1 MGIIKV
7 DTPQGIV
14 QVEIDGDEP
23 TEQELQEIDQQFFN
37 QTAQSGFRKPN
48 INVATASQEEIKS
61 YIEEMKRQGVDP
73 SSGKAVDPSTQPV
86 EDLKDPDVDYT
97 SGVKDFGL
105 RTKLGTFELSEEK
118 AAYLTD
124 RVGKDGFRQDKG
136 GRFILTK
143 EGRNRLGI
151 GEGPEVAIDEEG
163 FSRYDLA
170 DFAGEGG
177 YSLATGIGAGVLL
190 SGVGTI
196 PAAIGVGVTMGV
208 TKLIDEAFEEAAGY
222 QRQTKDEQ
230 IRSAL
235 FEGALGFAGEGV
247 GRAVSSL
254 FGRIIKGGG
263 VGPEAE
269 LARQQG
275 RALRE
280 SGFKPLFEGA
290 APGVRPILNRIQAV
304 AEGVFPNRAAAN
316 KNIEIAVKQL
326 RELNSDI
333 AAIDGLEQAMKEGI
347 KDLYTTSGQKV
358 RDAQKV
364 LSTEVE
370 TRIKNIMAPLTKT
383 GTLSKD
389 SVKSLIEAKN
399 IFNQESDKLF
409 TAANNA
415 LGKNNEIIP
424 IEKIENALNIIRKTS
439 PKADQINDS
448 QIVSILETAKSRAK
462 GRILKRNEEFE
473 KQNVGGAFLKG
484 ESNIEAQALKEA
496 YLTPEEANLLRKI
509 LKNLE
514 YSPEFIG
521 TISGTNKSIFKKS
534 IDDAFLQGEENLSM
548 ALNYFERANLD
559 LPATQQQFR
568 EFIKSQGLIFEDEIT
583 KDTINRVR
591 EGFNL
596 LVRSRE
602 YYGKGAS
609 RLDDPI
615 IEQLFQKTKQGSIDI
630 DTDAFF
636 DAIVQ
641 NNSPKKLNRF
651 LRAVRSVPTIRG
663 LETGEATLRKQKV
676 SFQGRDLTIDE
687 ANRVLEQLPENST
700 TRAFA
705 KRIQAAER
713 AQADTAAVIGK
724 GAEAAESV
732 RQKLASSF
740 LARQLRDPNNYSTTK
755 DGVRVLDGIKLAKSF
770 DDLGTTKNVLFKGQ
784 QTEINNFMNV
794 LRQTGAEF
802 DEDIV
807 NQLSGDSI
815 IDAVQTLSTQAANRK
830 ALDFNQVIQSLNN
843 NDAEGIISTLF
854 QRGNAGRIN
863 SFKQGTL
870 RVGDN
875 QLSDYGNFSPQLIEK
890 VEDAAMSRI
899 LRSLGDFDSPKFRED
914 FLSGSVGR
922 NLRSTLDGYGE
933 EAVNAMFGKE
943 VSGKLFQLAD
953 NMISVSNASIAGKGG
968 LAAPNIALG
977 LGLFSI
983 ISSPLGTLP
992 TAAGFLAFSK
1002 LMRSGPILDIMLAS
1016 RKPGADKLGQA
1027 FQIIQS
1033 TTSKV
1038 EGEALAGGTQPQGD
1052 RRMPSITDIR
1062 PSSEGPF
1069 KVSPEMAKTIK
1080 DTAINVTPPS
1090 AASTL
1095 SNINPLSTNPIVNPN
1110 PATQALA
1117 QALQGKI

>member
-7 DTPQGIV
+7 ETPQGIKE
-14 QVEIDGDEP
+14 VEIAGDTP
-23 TEQELQEIDQQFFN
+23 TEQEQQALFNTFFAETPQA
-37 QTAQSGFRKPN
+37 QTDLDFS
-48 INVATASQEEIKS
+48 TASIEEIQN
-61 YIEEMKRQGVDP
+61 YARQKELAGIDAATGQPIDP
-73 SSGKAVDPSTQPV
+73 TTQPV
-86 EDLKDPDVDYT
+86 GDLKDPDVDYT

-105 RTKLGTFELSEEK
+105 RTKLGTFELPEEK
-118 AAYLTD
+118 AAYLED
-124 RVGKDGFRQDKG
+124 RVGKEGFRQDKG

-143 EGRNRLGI
+143 RGRAMLGME
-151 GEGPEVAIDEEG
+151 EGPEIAIDEEG

-177 YSLATGIGAGVLL
+177 ASLATGIGAGVLL

-196 PAAIGVGVTMGV
+196 TAAVGVGVTMGI

-222 QRQTKDEQ
+222 QRQTKEEQ

-280 SGFKPLFEGA
+280 QGFKPLFEGA
-290 APGVRPILNRIQAV
+290 APGIRPILNRIQAV
-304 AEGVFPNRAAAN
+304 SEGVFPNRAAAN
-316 KNIEIAVKQL
+316 KNIDIAVAQL
-326 RELNSDI
+326 RELNSDM

-389 SVKSLIEAKN
+389 SVKSLIQAKN
-399 IFNQESDKLF
+399 IFDQESDKLF
-409 TAANNA
+409 SAANNA

-424 IEKIENALNIIRKTS
+424 IEKIRKALKEIERTS
-439 PKADQINDS
+439 PKANQIKES
-448 QIVSILETAKSRAK
+448 QIEDILRAAESRAKSR
-462 GRILKRNEEFE
+462 IIKRNEDFQ

-484 ESNIEAQALKEA
+484 KSNIEAQALKEA

-521 TISGTNKSIFKKS
+521 TISGTNKAIFKKS

-568 EFIKSQGLIFEDEIT
+568 EFIKNQGLIFEEEIT

-602 YYGKGAS
+602 FYGKGAS

-651 LRAVRSVPTIRG
+651 LKAVRSVPELTS
-663 LETGEATLRKQKV
+663 LEVGEATLKKQKV
-676 SFQGRDLTIDE
+676 VFQGRELTVDE

-713 AQADTAAVIGK
+713 AQADVAEVSK
-724 GAEAAESV
+724 FGAEAAENL
-732 RQKLASSF
+732 RQKLAGSF
-740 LARQLRDPNNYSTTK
+740 LSRQLKNPNNYTTTK

-770 DDLGTTKNVLFKGQ
+770 DDLGTTRNVLFKGQ
-784 QTEINNFMNV
+784 QAEINNLMNV

-815 IDAVQTLSTQAANRK
+815 IDAVQNLSTQAANRK
-830 ALDFNQVIQSLNN
+830 ALDFNQVVQSLNN

-870 RVGDN
+870 RIGDN
-875 QLSDYGNFSPQLIEK
+875 KLSDYGNFSPQLVEK

-943 VSGKLFQLAD
+943 TANKLFQLAD

-1027 FQIIQS
+1027 IQIIQS

-1052 RRMPSITDIR
+1052 RKIPLPTDIR
-1062 PSSEGPF
+1062 PSGEGPF
-1069 KVSPEMAKTIK
+1069 KLSPEMKRTVK
-1080 DTAINVTPPS
+1080 DATMNIAPPS
-1090 AASTL
+1090 AAS
-1095 SNINPLSTNPIVNPN
+1095 SAGGVSPLGTNPIVNPN
-1110 PATQALA
+1110 PTTQALA
-1117 QALQGKI
+1117 QILQGRN

>member
-7 DTPQGIV
+7 ETPQGIKE
-14 QVEIDGDEP
+14 VEIAGDTP
-23 TEQELQEIDQQFFN
+23 TEQEQQALFNTFFAETPQA
-37 QTAQSGFRKPN
+37 QTDLDFS
-48 INVATASQEEIKS
+48 TASIEEIQN
-61 YIEEMKRQGVDP
+61 YARQKELAGIDAATGQPIDP
-73 SSGKAVDPSTQPV
+73 TTQPV
-86 EDLKDPDVDYT
+86 GDLKDPDVDYT

-105 RTKLGTFELSEEK
+105 RTKLGTFELPEEK
-118 AAYLTD
+118 AAYLED
-124 RVGKDGFRQDKG
+124 RVGKEGFRQDKG

-143 EGRNRLGI
+143 RGRAMLGME
-151 GEGPEVAIDEEG
+151 EGPEIAIDEEG

-177 YSLATGIGAGVLL
+177 ASLATGIGAGVLL

-196 PAAIGVGVTMGV
+196 TAAVGVGVTMGI

-222 QRQTKDEQ
+222 QRQTKEEQ

-280 SGFKPLFEGA
+280 QGFKPLFEGA

-316 KNIEIAVKQL
+316 KNIDIAVAQL
-326 RELNSDI
+326 RELNSNM

-347 KDLYTTSGQKV
+347 KDLYTSSGQKV

-364 LSTEVE
+364 LNTEIE
-370 TRIKNIMAPLTKT
+370 TRIRNIMAPLTKT

-389 SVKSLIEAKN
+389 SVKSLIQAKN
-399 IFNQESDKLF
+399 IFDRESDKLF
-409 TAANNA
+409 SAANNA

-424 IEKIENALNIIRKTS
+424 IEKIRKALKEIERTS
-439 PKADQINDS
+439 PKANQIKES
-448 QIVSILETAKSRAK
+448 QIED
-462 GRILKRNEEFE
+462 ILKTAE
-473 KQNVGGAFLKG
+473 KRA
-484 ESNIEAQALKEA
+484 ETRISNRIEAMRSQGNILGKIDQQEINRMILREA
-496 YLTPEEANLLRKI
+496 HLTPEEANLLRKI

-521 TISGTNKSIFKKS
+521 TISGTNKAIFKKS

-548 ALNYFERANLD
+548 ALNYFERGNLD
-559 LPATQQQFR
+559 LPSTQQQFR
-568 EFIKSQGLIFEDEIT
+568 SFLESQGLNVEGAVT
-583 KDTINRVR
+583 KDTINRIR

-596 LVRSRE
+596 LGRSRDF
-602 YYGKGAS
+602 YGKGAS

-651 LRAVRSVPTIRG
+651 LKAVRSVPELTS
-663 LETGEATLRKQKV
+663 LEVGEATLKKQKV
-676 SFQGRDLTIDE
+676 VFQGRELTIDE

-713 AQADTAAVIGK
+713 AQADIAEVSK
-724 GAEAAESV
+724 FGAEAAENL

-740 LARQLRDPNNYSTTK
+740 LSRQLKNPNNYSTTK

-770 DDLGTTKNVLFKGQ
+770 DDLGTTRNVLFKGQ
-784 QTEINNFMNV
+784 QAEINNLMNV

-815 IDAVQTLSTQAANRK
+815 IDAVQNLSTQAANRK

-870 RVGDN
+870 RIGDN

-899 LRSLGDFDSPKFRED
+899 LRSLGDFNSPKFRED
-914 FLSGSVGR
+914 FLSGSIGR

-943 VSGKLFQLAD
+943 VGDKLFQLAD

-1052 RRMPSITDIR
+1052 RTIPFPTDIR
-1062 PSSEGPF
+1062 PSGEGPF
-1069 KVSPEMAKTIK
+1069 KLSPEMKRTVK
-1080 DTAINVTPPS
+1080 DAAINIAPPS
-1090 AASTL
+1090 AAS
-1095 SNINPLSTNPIVNPN
+1095 SAGGVSPLGTNPIVNPN
-1110 PATQALA
+1110 PTTQALA
-1117 QALQGKI
+1117 QSLQGKI

>member
-7 DTPQGIV
+7 ETPQGIKE
-14 QVEIDGDEP
+14 VEIAGDTP
-23 TEQELQEIDQQFFN
+23 TEQEQQALFNTFFAETPQA
-37 QTAQSGFRKPN
+37 QTDLDFS
-48 INVATASQEEIKS
+48 TASIEEIQN
-61 YIEEMKRQGVDP
+61 YARQKELAGIDAATGQPIDP
-73 SSGKAVDPSTQPV
+73 TTQPV
-86 EDLKDPDVDYT
+86 GDLKDPDVDYT

-105 RTKLGTFELSEEK
+105 RIKLGTFELPEEK
-118 AAYLTD
+118 AAYLED
-124 RVGKDGFRQDKG
+124 RVGKEGFRQDKG

-143 EGRNRLGI
+143 RGRAMLGME
-151 GEGPEVAIDEEG
+151 EGPEIAIDEEG

-177 YSLATGIGAGVLL
+177 VSLATGIGAGVLL

-196 PAAIGVGVTMGV
+196 PAALGVGVTMGV

-222 QRQTKDEQ
+222 QRQTKEEQ

-247 GRAVSSL
+247 GRAISSL

-280 SGFKPLFEGA
+280 QGFKPLFEGA

-304 AEGVFPNRAAAN
+304 SEGVFPNRAAAN
-316 KNIEIAVKQL
+316 KNIDIAVAQL
-326 RELNSDI
+326 RELNSNM

-347 KDLYTTSGQKV
+347 KDLYTSSGQKV

-364 LSTEVE
+364 LSTEIE
-370 TRIKNIMAPLTKT
+370 TRIRNIMAPLTKT

-389 SVKSLIEAKN
+389 SVKSLIQAKN
-399 IFNQESDKLF
+399 IFDRESDKLF
-409 TAANNA
+409 TAASNA

-424 IEKIENALNIIRKTS
+424 IEKIRKALKEIERTS
-439 PKADQINDS
+439 PKANQIKES
-448 QIVSILETAKSRAK
+448 QIEDILRTAEKRA
-462 GRILKRNEEFE
+462 GTRI
-473 KQNVGGAFLKG
+473 
-484 ESNIEAQALKEA
+484 SNRIEAMRSQGNILGKIDQQEINRMILREA
-496 YLTPEEANLLRKI
+496 HLTPEEANLLRKI

-521 TISGTNKSIFKKS
+521 TISGTNKAIFKKS

-548 ALNYFERANLD
+548 ALNYFERGNLD
-559 LPATQQQFR
+559 LPSTQQQFR
-568 EFIKSQGLIFEDEIT
+568 SFLESQGLNVEGAVT
-583 KDTINRVR
+583 KDTINRIR

-596 LVRSRE
+596 LGRSRDF
-602 YYGKGAS
+602 YGKGAS

-651 LRAVRSVPTIRG
+651 LKAIRSVPELTS
-663 LETGEATLRKQKV
+663 LEVGEATLKKQKV
-676 SFQGRDLTIDE
+676 SFQGRELTIDE
-687 ANRVLEQLPENST
+687 AKRVLEQLPENST

-713 AQADTAAVIGK
+713 AQADVAEVSK
-724 GAEAAESV
+724 FGAEAAENL

-740 LARQLRDPNNYSTTK
+740 LTRQLRNPNNYSTTK

-770 DDLGTTKNVLFKGQ
+770 DDLGTTRNVLFKGQ
-784 QTEINNFMNV
+784 QAEINNLMNV

-815 IDAVQTLSTQAANRK
+815 IDAVQKLSTQAANRK

-870 RVGDN
+870 RIGDN

-899 LRSLGDFDSPKFRED
+899 LRSLGDFNSPKFRED
-914 FLSGSVGR
+914 FLSGSIGR

-943 VSGKLFQLAD
+943 VGDKLFQLAD

-1052 RRMPSITDIR
+1052 RTIPFPTDIR
-1062 PSSEGPF
+1062 PSGEGPF
-1069 KVSPEMAKTIK
+1069 KLSPEMKRTVK
-1080 DTAINVTPPS
+1080 DAAMNIAPPS
-1090 AASTL
+1090 AAS
-1095 SNINPLSTNPIVNPN
+1095 SAGGINPLLVPN
-1110 PATQALA
+1110 PTTRATFGSQ
-1117 QALQGKI
+1117 

>member
-7 DTPQGIV
+7 ETPQGIKE
-14 QVEIDGDEP
+14 VEIAGDTP
-23 TEQELQEIDQQFFN
+23 TEQEQQALFNTFFAETPQA
-37 QTAQSGFRKPN
+37 QTDLDFS
-48 INVATASQEEIKS
+48 TASIEEIQN
-61 YIEEMKRQGVDP
+61 YARQKELAGIDAATGQPIDP
-73 SSGKAVDPSTQPV
+73 TTQPV
-86 EDLKDPDVDYT
+86 GDLKDPDVDYT

-105 RTKLGTFELSEEK
+105 RTKLGTFELPEEK
-118 AAYLTD
+118 AAYLED
-124 RVGKDGFRQDKG
+124 RVGKEGFRQDKG

-143 EGRNRLGI
+143 RGRAMLGME
-151 GEGPEVAIDEEG
+151 EGPEIAIDEEG

-177 YSLATGIGAGVLL
+177 ASLATGIGAGVLL

-222 QRQTKDEQ
+222 QRQTKEEQ

-247 GRAVSSL
+247 GRAISSL

-280 SGFKPLFEGA
+280 QGFKPLFEGA

-316 KNIEIAVKQL
+316 KNIDIAVAQL
-326 RELNSDI
+326 RELNSNM

-347 KDLYTTSGQKV
+347 KDLYTSSGQKV

-389 SVKSLIEAKN
+389 SVKSLIQAKN
-399 IFNQESDKLF
+399 IFDRESDKLF
-409 TAANNA
+409 SAANNA

-424 IEKIENALNIIRKTS
+424 IEKIRKALKEIERTS
-439 PKADQINDS
+439 PKANQIKES
-448 QIVSILETAKSRAK
+448 QIEDLLRAAETRAGARISKRLEAMRSQGNILGKIDQQEIDRM
-462 GRILKRNEEFE
+462 ILR
-473 KQNVGGAFLKG
+473 
-484 ESNIEAQALKEA
+484 EAH
-496 YLTPEEANLLRKI
+496 LTPEEANLLRKI

-521 TISGTNKSIFKKS
+521 TISGTNKAIFKKS

-548 ALNYFERANLD
+548 ALNYFERGNLD
-559 LPATQQQFR
+559 LPSTQQQFR
-568 EFIKSQGLIFEDEIT
+568 SFLESQGLNVEGEVT
-583 KDTINRVR
+583 KDTINRIR

-596 LVRSRE
+596 LGRSRDF
-602 YYGKGAS
+602 YGKGAS

-651 LRAVRSVPTIRG
+651 LKAIRSVPELTS
-663 LETGEATLRKQKV
+663 LEVGEATLKKQKV
-676 SFQGRDLTIDE
+676 VFQGRELTVDE

-713 AQADTAAVIGK
+713 AQADVAEVSK
-724 GAEAAESV
+724 FGAEAAENL

-740 LARQLRDPNNYSTTK
+740 LSRQLKNPNNYSTTK

-770 DDLGTTKNVLFKGQ
+770 DDLGTTRNVLFKGQ
-784 QTEINNFMNV
+784 QAEINNLINV

-815 IDAVQTLSTQAANRK
+815 IDAVQNLSTQAANRK
-830 ALDFNQVIQSLNN
+830 ALDFNQVVQSLNN

-870 RVGDN
+870 RIGDN

-899 LRSLGDFDSPKFRED
+899 LRSLGDFNSPKFRED
-914 FLSGSVGR
+914 FLSGSIGR

-943 VSGKLFQLAD
+943 VGDKLFQLAD

-1052 RRMPSITDIR
+1052 RTIPFPTDIR
-1062 PSSEGPF
+1062 PSGEGPF
-1069 KVSPEMAKTIK
+1069 KLSPEMKRTVK
-1080 DTAINVTPPS
+1080 DAAMNIAPPS
-1090 AASTL
+1090 AAS
-1095 SNINPLSTNPIVNPN
+1095 SAGGVSPLGTNPIVNPN
-1110 PATQALA
+1110 PTTQALA

>member
-7 DTPQGIV
+7 DTPQGVV

-23 TEQELQEIDQQFFN
+23 TEQELQEIDQQFFG
-37 QTAQSGFRKPN
+37 QTSPTGFKKPD
-48 INVATASQEEIKS
+48 INLATASSEEIKS
-61 YIEEMKRQGVDP
+61 YLEEMKRQGVDP
-73 SSGKAVDPSTQPV
+73 ISGKAVDPAAQPV
-86 EDLKDPDVDYT
+86 GDLKDPDVDYT

-105 RTKLGTFELSEEK
+105 RTKLGTFELPEEK

-124 RVGKDGFRQDKG
+124 RVGKEGFRQDKG

-143 EGRNRLGI
+143 QGRDRLGM

-177 YSLATGIGAGVLL
+177 ASLATGIGAGVLL

-196 PAAIGVGVTMGV
+196 PAALGVGVTMGV

-222 QRQTKDEQ
+222 QRQTKEEQ

-263 VGPEAE
+263 LGPEAE

-347 KDLYTTSGQKV
+347 KDLYTSSGQKV

-364 LSTEVE
+364 LSTEIE
-370 TRIKNIMAPLTKT
+370 TRIRNIMAPLTKT

-389 SVKSLIEAKN
+389 SVKSLIQAKN
-399 IFNQESDKLF
+399 IFDRESDKLF

-424 IEKIENALNIIRKTS
+424 IEKIRKALKEIERTS
-439 PKADQINDS
+439 PKANQIKES
-448 QIVSILETAKSRAK
+448 QIEDLLRAAETRAGERISRRLEAMRSQGNILGKIDQQEINRM
-462 GRILKRNEEFE
+462 ILR
-473 KQNVGGAFLKG
+473 
-484 ESNIEAQALKEA
+484 EAH
-496 YLTPEEANLLRKI
+496 LTPEEANLLRKI

-521 TISGTNKSIFKKS
+521 TISGTNKAIFKKS

-548 ALNYFERANLD
+548 ALNYFERGNLD
-559 LPATQQQFR
+559 LPSTQQQFR
-568 EFIKSQGLIFEDEIT
+568 SFLESQGLNVEGAVT
-583 KDTINRVR
+583 KDTINRIR

-596 LVRSRE
+596 LGRSRDF
-602 YYGKGAS
+602 YGKGAS

-651 LRAVRSVPTIRG
+651 LKAIRSVPELTS
-663 LETGEATLRKQKV
+663 LEVGEATLKKQKV
-676 SFQGRDLTIDE
+676 SFQGRELTIDE
-687 ANRVLEQLPENST
+687 AKRVLEQLPESST
-700 TRAFA
+700 TRSFA

-713 AQADTAAVIGK
+713 AQADVAEVSK
-724 GAEAAESV
+724 FGAEAAENL

-740 LARQLRDPNNYSTTK
+740 LTRQLRNPNNYSTTK

-770 DDLGTTKNVLFKGQ
+770 DDLGTTRNVLFKGQ
-784 QTEINNFMNV
+784 QAEINNLMNV

-815 IDAVQTLSTQAANRK
+815 IDAVQNLSTQAANRK

-870 RVGDN
+870 RIGDN

-943 VSGKLFQLAD
+943 VGGKLFQLAD

-1052 RRMPSITDIR
+1052 RKMPSITDIR

-1069 KVSPEMAKTIK
+1069 KVTPEMAQTIK

-1090 AASTL
+1090 AASAL
-1095 SNINPLSTNPIVNPN
+1095 NNINPLLVPN
-1110 PATQALA
+1110 ALTRATF
-1117 QALQGKI
+1117 GSP